1 MKLHNPSSTANCID
15 LLIALLFEW
24 CCSTYKFLEKLPSFF
39 SERTRGGNK
48 YSYNTV
54 HFPPGQPVHH
64 IYNEFFFLSSLI
76 RQSIWITFFHKLN
89 SVISYIIMNIQFL
102 HSCPNTKKYSG
113 MWEWNMVTYSACC
126 NYMNKISKK
135 KKKKKKHTTWLWPC
149 IYIHSPEWP
158 CVSKSEV
165 SSNSKQFKTNK
176 PKVPN

>member
-24 CCSTYKFLEKLPSFF
+24 RCSTYKFLEKLPSFF

-64 IYNEFFFLSSLI
+64 IYNEFFFVFPH
-76 RQSIWITFFHKLN
+76 QSIWITFFHKLN

-135 KKKKKKHTTWLWPC
+135 KKKRKKAYHLTLAMY
-149 IYIHSPEWP
+149 IYPLSWMTLCQQVRSI
-158 CVSKSEV
+158 K
-165 SSNSKQFKTNK
+165 
-176 PKVPN
+176 